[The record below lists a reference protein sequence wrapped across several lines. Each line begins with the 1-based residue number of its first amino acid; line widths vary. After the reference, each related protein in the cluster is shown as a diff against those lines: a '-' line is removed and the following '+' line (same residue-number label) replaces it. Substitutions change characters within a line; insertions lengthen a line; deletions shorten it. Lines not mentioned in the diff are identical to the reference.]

1 MQDLMMTL
9 TLALGAS
16 FLAGINLY
24 ATLFTLGALSRF
36 TAFNLPGGLD
46 VLESD
51 WVMWPAL
58 AMYLVE
64 FVADKVPAVDTTWDA
79 VQTFLRVPAG
89 VIIAATALG
98 DVPMEFQLLAGMVG
112 GTLAATSHLTKST
125 TRVAAHVTGTS
136 PILSPVLSV
145 VEDVTVVSLLALMVA
160 HPVIAGVILV
170 LMLIGALVILYF
182 MWRVVKFVARGIG
195 RLLGMVRCT
204 APNTMPQQLMAG

>member
-1 MQDLMMTL
+1 MQDLIMTL
-9 TLALGAS
+9 TVALGAS

-58 AMYLVE
+58 AMYVVE
-64 FVADKVPAVDTTWDA
+64 FVADKVPAVDSTWDSI
-79 VQTFLRVPAG
+79 QTFLRIPAG

-112 GTLAATSHLTKST
+112 GSLAATSHITKAT

-136 PILSPVLSV
+136 PVLSPVLSV
-145 VEDVTVVSLLALMVA
+145 VEDITVVSVIALIAA
-160 HPVIAGVILV
+160 HPIIASVVLFFMLV
-170 LMLIGALVILYF
+170 GALATLYVL
-182 MWRVVKFVARGIG
+182 WRVVKFVVRGIG
-195 RLLGMVRCT
+195 RVLGLWGNTT
-204 APNTMPQQLMAG
+204 ATPPQQLAAA

>member
-1 MQDLMMTL
+1 MQELMMTL
-9 TLALGAS
+9 TVALGAS

-58 AMYLVE
+58 ALYIVE
-64 FVADKVPAVDTTWDA
+64 FVADKVPAVDTTWDSI
-79 VQTFLRVPAG
+79 QTFLRIPAG
-89 VIIAATALG
+89 VVIAATALG

-125 TRVAAHVTGTS
+125 VRVAGHVTGTS
-136 PILSPVLSV
+136 PVLSPVMSV
-145 VEDVTVVSLLALMVA
+145 AEDLTVFTVIGLIVA
-160 HPVIAGVILV
+160 HPIIASIVLFFLLV
-170 LMLIGALVILYF
+170 GAVATLYVL
-182 MWRVVKFVARGIG
+182 WRVVRFVVRGLG
-195 RLLGMVRCT
+195 RLLGFWSNTT
-204 APNTMPQQLMAG
+204 APPPAQLAAA